1 MRSRRVPLALA
12 VVAAMALSSCSGD
25 DGSVNESTASTDSTT
40 DGTVEATD
48 APSADATTNPTDST
62 NSTNS
67 TDPAYVAEIFEST
80 DSAGSTDGATDGA
93 GVPDQGVIDAAA
105 ATFLEEQAAQG
116 VTAFYVA
123 ISDSDNGEFVSAY
136 GDAAVDG
143 PSATIDDSFRI
154 GGITTSATATML
166 LQLVD
171 SGAITLD
178 DTVNDLLPELSAAH
192 PEIAERTVE
201 QLLTMTSG
209 IADYLRGVDGV
220 VPTVVE
226 DPSKVWTPEELIA
239 AGVGAG
245 VTPSTTAE
253 YSATNAV
260 ILQLIAESVTGSSL
274 QDLVAQNV
282 TGPLGLEHLYLPP
295 SDDTALPE
303 PATHG
308 YVDGTCVD
316 EFAADGATVD
326 PGTDTTEWSASSGQ
340 GGGGMIA
347 TIPDLLGWAESTS
360 GSALLDPTTAEQRVG
375 STEPLSDGT
384 AYPLGITELGP
395 WIGHAGEAFGWEAL
409 AVQNPDTGVSVAI
422 AGNGC
427 GGLIASFLRFIDALY
442 PGTLDDLTTE

>member
-12 VVAAMALSSCSGD
+12 VVAALALSSCSGD
-25 DGSVNESTASTDSTT
+25 DTSSVNESTASTSDSAV
-40 DGTVEATD
+40 GATD
-48 APSADATTNPTDST
+48 TPSADATTDST
-62 NSTNS
+62 DAADS
-67 TDPAYVAEIFEST
+67 TDPADLAEIFEST
-80 DSAGSTDGATDGA
+80 ESAPSTDGSIDGA
-93 GVPDQGVIDAAA
+93 DVPDQGAIDAAA

-143 PSATIDDSFRI
+143 PSATVDDSFRI

-178 DTVNDLLPELSAAH
+178 DTVNDLLPDLAAAH

-201 QLLTMTSG
+201 QLLSMTSG
-209 IADYLRGVDGV
+209 IADYLRGLDGV
-220 VPTVVE
+220 MPIVVE
-226 DPSKVWTPEELIA
+226 DPSKVWSPEELIA

-245 VTPSTTAE
+245 VTGSTTPE
-253 YSATNAV
+253 RSATNAV
-260 ILQLIAESVTGSSL
+260 ILQSIAESVTGSSL
-274 QDLVAQNV
+274 QDLIAQNV
-282 TGPLGLEHLYLPP
+282 TGPLGLEQLYLPP
-295 SDDTALPE
+295 SDDTALPA

-308 YVDGTCVD
+308 YIDGTCVD
-316 EFAADGATVD
+316 EFAGGGATVD

-347 TIPDLLGWAESTS
+347 TIPDLLGWAESMS
-360 GSALLDPTTAEQRVG
+360 GSALLDPATAAQRVG

-384 AYPLGITELGP
+384 AYGLGIIELGP

-409 AVQNPDTGVSVAI
+409 AVQNADTGVSVAI

-427 GGLIASFLRFIDALY
+427 GGLIVSFLRFIEALY